1 MYSSRNTRETTFVY
15 ARTHSQRPPHP
26 RFLPLFFLMRVL
38 ILADSLFAA
47 RERTLL
53 SRLEL
58 GLADEGFVVLQA
70 VPESVKSGL
79 GASLQEVYARGITYN
94 PHTFPLF
101 KGLAV
106 RTIVKA
112 LAEADQLDQPQDID
126 IVHVFGGSAWQ
137 LGRDLAR
144 ELDAGLALE
153 VWRYGLAARTSELTL
168 DPSDRVIYVAPDPLT
183 QQQLTKRQPQQRV
196 HLAEWGVIAS
206 DARDIL
212 APGKA
217 ASFMLAGTGRD
228 AAAFAAA
235 LSGLAPVLRENELSL
250 AFCDA
255 TAARRAEL
263 WPIAKKLGILHK
275 ISLIEDL
282 EGRRDLLLQGDVLVL
297 PEAAGEQRGIAL
309 EAMANALVVI
319 AARDPQVSI
328 LQDTITARLV
338 EARVASAWEDA
349 FRQTLADVPASRA
362 LGKRAFEH
370 VAQHRRASA
379 YVRSVLKAYDSLLEQ
394 ASV

>member
-1 MYSSRNTRETTFVY
+1 MTARYSRHRREAVSAIWKRFY
-15 ARTHSQRPPHP
+15 ASV
-26 RFLPLFFLMRVL
+26 MRVL

-53 SRLEL
+53 SRLEM
-58 GLADEGFVVLQA
+58 GLADEGVVIIQA
-70 VPESVKSGL
+70 VPESIK
-79 GASLQEVYARGITYN
+79 ASVGQEVFARGITYS
-94 PHTFPLF
+94 PQAFPLF

-112 LAEADQLDQPQDID
+112 LADVDQLDEPQDID

-153 VWRYGLAARTSELTL
+153 VWRYGLASRTSELPL
-168 DPSDRVIYVAPDPLT
+168 DPTDRVIYIAPDPIIE
-183 QQQLTKRQPQQRV
+183 QQLRKRQPQQRIR
-196 HLAEWGVIAS
+196 LAEWGVLAS
-206 DARDIL
+206 DQREIL
-212 APGKA
+212 SREKA

-228 AAAFAAA
+228 QAAFTAA
-235 LSGLAPVLRENELSL
+235 LTGLAPLLRERELSL

-263 WPIAKKLGILHK
+263 WSIAKKLGILHK
-275 ISLIEDL
+275 LSLIEDL

-309 EAMANALVVI
+309 EAMANGLIVV
-319 AARDPQVSI
+319 AARDPQVTA
-328 LQDTITARLV
+328 LQDDVTARLV
-338 EARVASAWEDA
+338 EARVASAWEDV
-349 FRQTLADVPASRA
+349 FRRTLDDVGASRA
-362 LGKRAFEH
+362 LAGRAFEY
-370 VAQHRRASA
+370 VSTKRRASG
-379 YVRSVLKAYDSLLEQ
+379 YVRQVLAAYDALLEQ

>member
-1 MYSSRNTRETTFVY
+1 
-15 ARTHSQRPPHP
+15 
-26 RFLPLFFLMRVL
+26 MRVL

-58 GLADEGFVVLQA
+58 GLADEGLVVLQA

-79 GASLQEVYARGITYN
+79 GAAMQDVYARSMTYN

-112 LAEADQLDQPQDID
+112 LADADQLDVPQDID

-153 VWRYGLAARTSELTL
+153 VWRYGLAARTTELPL
-168 DPSDRVIYVAPDPLT
+168 DPTDRVIYIAPDPLT
-183 QQQLTKRQPQQRV
+183 QQQLLKRQPQQRV
-196 HLAEWGVIAS
+196 WLAPWGVLAS
-206 DARDIL
+206 DQREIL
-212 APGKA
+212 QPGKA

-228 AAAFAAA
+228 AAAFTAA
-235 LSGLAPVLRENELSL
+235 LTGLAPVLRENELSL
-250 AFCDA
+250 AFVDA

-275 ISLIEDL
+275 LSLIEDL
-282 EGRRDLLLQGDVLVL
+282 EGRRDLLLQGDILVL

-319 AARDPQVSI
+319 AARDPQVSV
-328 LQDTITARLV
+328 LVDTVTSRLV
-338 EARVASAWEDA
+338 EARVASAWEEV
-349 FRQTLADVPASRA
+349 FRMTLADVAASRA
-362 LGKRAFEH
+362 LGKRAFEY
-370 VAQHRRASA
+370 VAQERKASA
-379 YVRSVLKAYDSLLEQ
+379 YVRGVLKAYDALLEQ